1 MLVFVLA
8 LLLAV
13 LVLGIV
19 TTPLRRLPG
28 VPAGHTDDELTR
40 AAAEVENLEAERDAK
55 YREIRDAEL
64 DRQTG
69 HLSESDFATIDA
81 GLRSEAIDLLKR
93 LDRANQRLAK
103 LQRDARP
110 ETLGELTADAVGDGV
125 VEAAGVAEDPE
136 ARYHRPR
143 T

>member
-1 MLVFVLA
+1 MIVVLIA

-28 VPAGHTDDELTR
+28 VPGAHTDDLVTT

-55 YREIRDAEL
+55 YREIRDTEL

-69 HLSESDFATIDA
+69 HLSEQDFTTIDA
-81 GLRSEAIDLLKR
+81 NLRAEAIELLKR
-93 LDRANQRLAK
+93 LDRARKRLEK
-103 LQRDARP
+103 LQADVDAESDRP
-110 ETLGELTADAVGDGV
+110 A
-125 VEAAGVAEDPE
+125 AEDVPADVVADDADDAAD
-136 ARYHRPR
+136 ARYHHPR

>member
-1 MLVFVLA
+1 MLVIVLA

-28 VPAGHTDDELTR
+28 VPEARTDDDLTL

-69 HLSESDFATIDA
+69 HLSDPDFATIDA
-81 GLRSEAIDLLKR
+81 GLRSEAIELLKR
-93 LDRANQRLAK
+93 LDRARKRLEK
-103 LQRDARP
+103 LQRRADD
-110 ETLGELTADAVGDGV
+110 ETVVAPASEAAPAVIADAD
-125 VEAAGVAEDPE
+125 ADADAD
-136 ARYHRPR
+136 ARYHSPR

>member
-1 MLVFVLA
+1 MLVILLA

-28 VPAGHTDDELTR
+28 VAEGRTDDYLMS

-64 DRQTG
+64 DHQTG
-69 HLSESDFATIDA
+69 HLSDSDFTAIDA
-81 GLRSEAIDLLKR
+81 GLRAEAIELLKR
-93 LDRANQRLAK
+93 LDRARKRLAK
-103 LQRDARP
+103 LEGQTDLDATP
-110 ETLGELTADAVGDGV
+110 AASPGEDAGAELV
-125 VEAAGVAEDPE
+125 VDPD

>member
-1 MLVFVLA
+1 MLVVLLA

-28 VPAGHTDDELTR
+28 VPEGRTDDR
-40 AAAEVENLEAERDAK
+40 RMGAAAEVENLEAERDAK

-69 HLSESDFATIDA
+69 HLSDADFAVIDS
-81 GLRSEAIDLLKR
+81 GLRAEAIELLKQ
-93 LDRANQRLAK
+93 LDRARKRAAK
-103 LQRDARP
+103 LEAESEADTPPADRSDADP
-110 ETLGELTADAVGDGV
+110 VELV
-125 VEAAGVAEDPE
+125 VDPD
-136 ARYHRPR
+136 ARYHHPR